1 MMEICKRRDGE
12 DDFEW
17 KLRLCRYKKSQ
28 KINLS
33 WKEISDILGIGVSG
47 DYLKKTGHGIVECYN
62 YFFGEHSVATTI
74 LAISDLHI
82 PFQLPITTFFD
93 YKDSIDILQINGD
106 IVDNQSI
113 SKFPKQYRIPQME
126 EIISAR
132 TYLINLIRY
141 INPKKVFVN
150 WGNHDIRFSR
160 YLSNN
165 LDSDVLELMPNTSA
179 ELIFNDG
186 FTHYDKKNGTKS
198 HYSPIKDVFVDSGIE
213 INFVDDY
220 KCKIGKTWFIHPTTS
235 KSGILATCD
244 KAKSYLDDVDKDGYD
259 CVVCGHTHQIADSK
273 KGFKRLIEQGACCYT
288 EKMLYTEGRLVKP
301 QQKGFS
307 IVCQNKDGSL
317 IEERTKVI
325 ML

>member
-1 MMEICKRRDGE
+1 MMEICKRQNGE
-12 DDFEW
+12 TDFEW
-17 KLRLCRYKKSQ
+17 KLRLCKYKVNDRIDLDWQ
-28 KINLS
+28 
-33 WKEISDILGIGVSG
+33 EISNILALGVSG
-47 DYLKKTGHGIVECYN
+47 DHLRKTAYGIIEYDNYLHNK
-62 YFFGEHSVATTI
+62 SDVATII

-93 YKDSIDILQINGD
+93 YKDNVDILQINGD

-132 TYLINLIRY
+132 AYLINLIRY
-141 INPKKVFVN
+141 INPKKVFMN

-165 LDSDVLELMPNTSA
+165 LDTDVLELMPNTSA

-244 KAKSYLDDVDKDGYD
+244 KAKSYLDDVDKEGYD

-273 KGFKRLIEQGACCYT
+273 KGFKRLIEQGASCYT
-288 EKMLYTEGRLVKP
+288 EKMLYTEGRLTKP
-301 QQKGFS
+301 QQKGFA
-307 IVCQNKDGSL
+307 VVYQNKDGSL
-317 IEERTKVI
+317 LEDKTKVI